1 MALMRDPMASINL
14 SYDDV
19 EWLDSQ
25 FNVLSEMMAEDDE
38 VKMEIVDGKVQ
49 PTSTMTSTLI
59 KGSGHN
65 NPPDSAQLLQDLQK
79 LNQALAPVGAF
90 FFC

>member
-19 EWLDSQ
+19 EWLDGQS
-25 FNVLSEMMAEDDE
+25 NLLRAMMAEDKE
-38 VKMEIVDGKVQ
+38 VKMEIVDCKVQ
-49 PTSTMTSTLI
+49 LTSTMTSTRI

-65 NPPDSAQLLQDLQK
+65 NPSDSA
-79 LNQALAPVGAF
+79 
-90 FFC
+90 

>member
-1 MALMRDPMASINL
+1 MLDPIVSIDL

-25 FNVLSEMMAEDDE
+25 FNLLSAMMAEGDE

-49 PTSTMTSTLI
+49 LTSTMASTLL
-59 KGSGHN
+59 KVSGHN
-65 NPPDSAQLLQDLQK
+65 DPPDSA
-79 LNQALAPVGAF
+79 
-90 FFC
+90 

>member
-25 FNVLSEMMAEDDE
+25 FNVLSEMMAEGDE

-49 PTSTMTSTLI
+49 LTSKMTSTLI
-59 KGSGHN
+59 KG
-65 NPPDSAQLLQDLQK
+65 
-79 LNQALAPVGAF
+79 
-90 FFC
+90 

>member
-14 SYDDV
+14 SYYDV

-25 FNVLSEMMAEDDE
+25 FNLLSEMMAEGDE

-49 PTSTMTSTLI
+49 LTSKMTSTLI
-59 KGSGHN
+59 KG
-65 NPPDSAQLLQDLQK
+65 
-79 LNQALAPVGAF
+79 
-90 FFC
+90 

>member
-14 SYDDV
+14 SYDVV

-25 FNVLSEMMAEDDE
+25 FNLLSEMMAEGDE

-49 PTSTMTSTLI
+49 LTSKMTSTLI
-59 KGSGHN
+59 KG
-65 NPPDSAQLLQDLQK
+65 
-79 LNQALAPVGAF
+79 
-90 FFC
+90 

>member
-1 MALMRDPMASINL
+1 MWAPIVSIDL
-14 SYDDV
+14 LYDDV

-25 FNVLSEMMAEDDE
+25 FNLLSAMMAEGDE

-49 PTSTMTSTLI
+49 LTSTMASTLL

-65 NPPDSAQLLQDLQK
+65 DPPDIA
-79 LNQALAPVGAF
+79 
-90 FFC
+90 